1 MLNKK
6 TLVLVLS
13 VVAVAAI
20 FGGYLLMSGKPEKEP
35 QQAQQSQSTS
45 NNSITIT
52 EEQARQVR
60 VEPALL
66 REFIAQRSAV
76 GYVDFN
82 QDTTVQVLSNY
93 AGRIRQVTVRAG
105 DSVKKGQAL
114 YTVDSPDLVQAISS
128 LIASS
133 GVRSL
138 ATRNLERA
146 RKMVE
151 IQAASQKDLD
161 QALSDQQ
168 SAEGAYQAAR
178 DAVRIFGKTDAEMD
192 KTIAS
197 RKVSGEMTVLSPI
210 NGKVVARNAAPGMLV
225 QAGSTPAPVVVADT
239 TAKWVIANVTEYDA
253 PKLKLGL
260 PAKISITAMP
270 GKTYK
275 AEIVNIGASVDIP
288 TRRVPV
294 RTEVQDPDG
303 ELQQQMLATFVFD
316 ISPPVMSTSISPNGI
331 VREGDGTMTAFVTK
345 DGRQFTRRPLKVGME
360 QNGFVQ
366 ILEGLFESEKVAG
379 DGAIFLS
386 NAILLQ
392 AR

>member
-6 TLVLVLS
+6 MLVLAV
-13 VVAVAAI
+13 VVAAAM
-20 FGGYLLMSGKPEKEP
+20 FGAYRLMGTKTEKALEQTQP
-35 QQAQQSQSTS
+35 SQAQP

-52 EEQARQVR
+52 EEQARHVH
-60 VEPALL
+60 VEPVHLH
-66 REFIAQRSAV
+66 EFIAQRSAV
-76 GYVDFN
+76 GYVDFD
-82 QDTTVQVLSNY
+82 QDSTVQVLSPY
-93 AGRIRQVTVRAG
+93 SGRIRQVAVRAG

-114 YTVDSPDLVQAISS
+114 YTVDSPDLVQAISA
-128 LIASS
+128 LIAAA

-146 RKMVE
+146 RKMLE

-161 QALSDQQ
+161 QAHSDQQ

-192 KTIAS
+192 KIIAG
-197 RKVSGEMTVLSPI
+197 RKVSGEMTVYSPL

-225 QAGSTPAPVVVADT
+225 QPGSTPAPVAVTDT
-239 TAKWVIANVTEYDA
+239 SAKWVIANVTEYDA
-253 PKLKLGL
+253 PKLKVGL
-260 PAKISITAMP
+260 PAKISITAIP
-270 GKTYK
+270 GRIYNAK
-275 AEIVNIGASVDIP
+275 IVNIGASVDIA

-294 RTEVQDPDG
+294 RTEVQDPEG

-316 ISPPVMSTSISPNGI
+316 TSPPVMTAAISPNGV
-331 VREGDGTMTAFVTK
+331 VREGDGTMIAFVTT
-345 DGRQFTRRPLKVGME
+345 DGRQFTRRPLKLGME

-366 ILEGLFESEKVAG
+366 ILEGLSEGEQVAG

-386 NAILLQ
+386 NAISLKV
-392 AR
+392 R

>member
-6 TLVLVLS
+6 TLVL
-13 VVAVAAI
+13 AVIAAAAV
-20 FGGYLLMSGKPEKEP
+20 FGIYRLMSGKAEKTPEP
-35 QQAQQSQSTS
+35 TQQSESS
-45 NNSITIT
+45 PSNSITIT

-60 VEPALL
+60 VEPVRM

-82 QDTTVQVLSNY
+82 QDTTVQVVSPY
-93 AGRIRQVTVRAG
+93 SGRIRQVPVRAG

-128 LIASS
+128 LIAAA

-146 RKMVE
+146 RKMFD
-151 IQAASQKDLD
+151 IQAAAQKDLD

-192 KTIAS
+192 KIISS
-197 RKVSGEMTVLSPI
+197 RKVSGEMTVFSPI
-210 NGKVVARNAAPGMLV
+210 AGKVVARNAAPGMLV
-225 QAGSTPAPVVVADT
+225 QPGSTPAPVSVADT
-239 TAKWVIANVTEYDA
+239 AAKWVIANVTEYDA

-270 GKTYK
+270 GKTFM
-275 AEIVNIGASVDIP
+275 ARIVNIGASVDP
-288 TRRVPV
+288 ATRRVPV

-316 ISPPVMSTSISPNGI
+316 ISPPIMSTAISPNGV
-331 VREGDGTMTAFVTK
+331 VREGDGTMTAFVMT
-345 DGRQFTRRPLKVGME
+345 DGREFTRRALKVGME

-366 ILEGLFESEKVAG
+366 VLEGLSDGEKVAG

-386 NAILLQ
+386 NAIALK
-392 AR
+392 AH

>member
-6 TLVLVLS
+6 MLVLAV
-13 VVAVAAI
+13 VVAAAM
-20 FGGYLLMSGKPEKEP
+20 FGAYRLMGTKTEKALEQTQP
-35 QQAQQSQSTS
+35 SQAQP

-52 EEQARQVR
+52 EEQARHVH
-60 VEPALL
+60 VEPVHLH
-66 REFIAQRSAV
+66 EFIAQRSAV

-82 QDTTVQVLSNY
+82 QDSTVQVLSPY
-93 AGRIRQVTVRAG
+93 SGRIRQVAVRAG

-114 YTVDSPDLVQAISS
+114 YTVDSPDLVQAISA
-128 LIASS
+128 LIAAA

-146 RKMVE
+146 RKMLE

-161 QALSDQQ
+161 QAHSDQQ

-192 KTIAS
+192 KIIAG
-197 RKVSGEMTVLSPI
+197 RKVSGEMTVYSPL

-225 QAGSTPAPVVVADT
+225 QPGSTPAPVAVTDT
-239 TAKWVIANVTEYDA
+239 SAKWVIANVTEYDA
-253 PKLKLGL
+253 PKLKVGL
-260 PAKISITAMP
+260 PAKISITAIP
-270 GKTYK
+270 GRIYNAK
-275 AEIVNIGASVDIP
+275 IVNIGASVDIA

-294 RTEVQDPDG
+294 RTEVQDPEG

-316 ISPPVMSTSISPNGI
+316 TSPPVMTAAISPNGV
-331 VREGDGTMTAFVTK
+331 VREGDGTMIAFVTT
-345 DGRQFTRRPLKVGME
+345 DGRQFTRRPLKLGME

-366 ILEGLFESEKVAG
+366 ILEGLSEGEQVAG

-386 NAILLQ
+386 NAISLKV
-392 AR
+392 R

>member
-6 TLVLVLS
+6 TLVLAI
-13 VVAVAAI
+13 VAVAAL
-20 FGGYLLMSGKPEKEP
+20 FAVYLLIGEKPDAKPE
-35 QQAQQSQSTS
+35 QTQQSESPS

-52 EEQARQVR
+52 EEQARQVH
-60 VEPALL
+60 VEPVHL

-82 QDTTVQVLSNY
+82 LDTTVQVLSPY
-93 AGRIRQVTVRAG
+93 SGRIRQVAVRSG
-105 DSVKKGQAL
+105 ESVKKGQAL
-114 YTVDSPDLVQAISS
+114 YTVDSPDLVQAVSS
-128 LIASS
+128 LIAAA

-146 RKMVE
+146 RKMFE
-151 IQAASQKDLD
+151 IQAAAQKDLD

-192 KTIAS
+192 KIIAG
-197 RKVSGEMTVLSPI
+197 RKVSGEMTVFSPI

-225 QAGSTPAPVVVADT
+225 QPGSTPAPVAVADT
-239 TAKWVIANVTEYDA
+239 AAKWVIANVTEYDA
-253 PKLKLGL
+253 PKLKIGL
-260 PAKISITAMP
+260 PAKISITAIP

-275 AEIVNIGASVDIP
+275 AEVVNIGASVDIA

-294 RTEVQDPDG
+294 RTEVQDPEG

-316 ISPPVMSTSISPNGI
+316 ISAPVQSTAISPNGV
-331 VREGDGTMTAFVTK
+331 VREGDGTMTAFVTT
-345 DGRQFTRRPLKVGME
+345 DGRQFTRRPLRVGME

-366 ILEGLFESEKVAG
+366 ILEGLSDGEKVAG

-386 NAILLQ
+386 NAIALK

>member
-6 TLVLVLS
+6 TLVLG
-13 VVAVAAI
+13 VAVAAAV
-20 FGGYLLMSGKPEKEP
+20 FGGYLLMGGKTEKAQE
-35 QQAQQSQSTS
+35 QAQQSQSIS

-60 VEPALL
+60 VEPVQL

-93 AGRIRQVTVRAG
+93 AGRIRQVAVRAG

-114 YTVDSPDLVQAISS
+114 YTVDSADLVQAISS

-146 RKMVE
+146 RKMFE

-178 DAVRIFGKTDAEMD
+178 DAVRIFGKTEAEMD
-192 KTIAS
+192 KIIAS

-210 NGKVVARNAAPGMLV
+210 NGKVVSRNAAPGMLV
-225 QAGSTPAPVVVADT
+225 QAGSTPAPVAVADT

-260 PAKISITAMP
+260 PAKISITAIP

-275 AEIVNIGASVDIP
+275 AEIINIGASVDIP
-288 TRRVPV
+288 TRRVPG
-294 RTEVQDPDG
+294 RTEVQDPEG
-303 ELQQQMLATFVFD
+303 ELQQQMLATFVVE
-316 ISPPVMSTSISPNGI
+316 ISPPALSTSIPPNGV
-331 VREGDGTMTAFVTK
+331 VREGDGTMTAFVTT
-345 DGRQFTRRPLKVGME
+345 DGRQLTRRPLKVGLE

-366 ILEGLFESEKVAG
+366 ILEGLSDGEKVAG

-386 NAILLQ
+386 NAISLQ

>member
-6 TLVLVLS
+6 TLVLAL
-13 VVAVAAI
+13 VAVAAL
-20 FGGYLLMSGKPEKEP
+20 FGGYLLMRGNPEMLPE
-35 QQAQQSQSTS
+35 QAQQSPSAS

-52 EEQARQVR
+52 EEQARQVH
-60 VEPALL
+60 VEPVLL

-82 QDTTVQVLSNY
+82 QDTTVPVLSNY
-93 AGRIRQVTVRAG
+93 AGRIRQVSVRAG

-114 YTVDSPDLVQAISS
+114 YTVDSPDLVQAISA
-128 LIASS
+128 LIASA

-192 KTIAS
+192 KIIAS

-225 QAGSTPAPVVVADT
+225 QAGSTPAPVAVADT

-260 PAKISITAMP
+260 PAKISITAIP

-294 RTEVQDPDG
+294 RTEVQDPEG

-331 VREGDGTMTAFVTK
+331 VREGDGTMTAFVTT
-345 DGRQFTRRPLKVGME
+345 DGRQFTRRALKVGME

-366 ILEGLFESEKVAG
+366 ILEGLSDGEKVAG

>member
-6 TLVLVLS
+6 TLVLAVI
-13 VVAVAAI
+13 VAAAV
-20 FGGYLLMSGKPEKEP
+20 FGVYWLTRGKAEKAPE
-35 QQAQQSQSTS
+35 QSQQSQSAL

-52 EEQARQVR
+52 EEQARQVH
-60 VEPALL
+60 VEPVHM

-82 QDTTVQVLSNY
+82 QDTTVQVLSPY
-93 AGRIRQVTVRAG
+93 AGRIRQVPVRAG
-105 DSVKKGQAL
+105 ETVKKGQAL
-114 YTVDSPDLVQAISS
+114 YTVDSPDLVQAASS
-128 LIASS
+128 LIAAA

-161 QALSDQQ
+161 QAMSDQQ

-178 DAVRIFGKTDAEMD
+178 DAVRIFGKSDAEMD
-192 KTIAS
+192 KIIS
-197 RKVSGEMTVLSPI
+197 GRKVSGEMTVFSPI

-225 QAGSTPAPVVVADT
+225 QPGSTPAPVAVADT

-275 AEIVNIGASVDIP
+275 AEIVNIGAAVDP
-288 TRRVPV
+288 ATRRVPV
-294 RTEVQDPDG
+294 RTEVQDPEG

-316 ISPPVMSTSISPNGI
+316 VSPPVMSTAISPNGV
-331 VREGDGTMTAFVTK
+331 VREGDGTMSAFVTT
-345 DGRQFTRRPLKVGME
+345 DGRQFTRKPLKVGME

-366 ILEGLFESEKVAG
+366 ILEGLSDGEKVAG

-386 NAILLQ
+386 NAISLK

>member
-6 TLVLVLS
+6 TLVL
-13 VVAVAAI
+13 AVIAAAAV
-20 FGGYLLMSGKPEKEP
+20 FGIYRLMSGKAEKTPEP
-35 QQAQQSQSTS
+35 TQQSESS
-45 NNSITIT
+45 PSNSITIT

-60 VEPALL
+60 VEPVRM

-82 QDTTVQVLSNY
+82 QDTTVQVVSPY
-93 AGRIRQVTVRAG
+93 SGRIRQVPVRAG

-128 LIASS
+128 LIAAA

-146 RKMVE
+146 RKMFD
-151 IQAASQKDLD
+151 IQAAAQKDLD

-192 KTIAS
+192 KIISS
-197 RKVSGEMTVLSPI
+197 RKVSGEMTVFSPI
-210 NGKVVARNAAPGMLV
+210 AGKVVARNAAPGMLV
-225 QAGSTPAPVVVADT
+225 QPGSTPAPVSVADT
-239 TAKWVIANVTEYDA
+239 AAKWVIANVTEYDA

-270 GKTYK
+270 GKTFM
-275 AEIVNIGASVDIP
+275 ARIVNIGASVDP
-288 TRRVPV
+288 ATRRVPV

-316 ISPPVMSTSISPNGI
+316 ISPPIMSTAISPNGV
-331 VREGDGTMTAFVTK
+331 VREGDGTMTAFVTT
-345 DGRQFTRRPLKVGME
+345 DGREFTRRALKVGME

-366 ILEGLFESEKVAG
+366 VLEGLSDGEKVAG

-386 NAILLQ
+386 NAIALK
-392 AR
+392 AH

>member
-6 TLVLVLS
+6 TLVLAVI
-13 VVAVAAI
+13 VAAVV
-20 FGGYLLMSGKPEKEP
+20 FGGYWLMRGKADKEP
-35 QQAQQSQSTS
+35 EQSQQSQAAP

-52 EEQARQVR
+52 EEQARQVH
-60 VEPALL
+60 VEPVHM

-82 QDTTVQVLSNY
+82 QDTTVQVLSPY
-93 AGRIRQVTVRAG
+93 AGRIRQVPVRAG
-105 DSVKKGQAL
+105 ESVKKGQAL
-114 YTVDSPDLVQAISS
+114 YTVDSPDLVQAVSS
-128 LIASS
+128 LIAAA

-161 QALSDQQ
+161 QAMSDQQ

-178 DAVRIFGKTDAEMD
+178 DAVRIFGKSDAEMD
-192 KTIAS
+192 KIIS
-197 RKVSGEMTVLSPI
+197 GRKVNGEMTVFSPI

-225 QAGSTPAPVVVADT
+225 QPGSTPAPVAVADT

-260 PAKISITAMP
+260 PARISITAMP
-270 GKTYK
+270 GKFYK
-275 AEIVNIGASVDIP
+275 AEIVNIGASIDP
-288 TRRVPV
+288 ATRRVPV

-316 ISPPVMSTSISPNGI
+316 VSPPVMSTAISPNGV
-331 VREGDGTMTAFVTK
+331 VREGDGTMSAFVTT
-345 DGRQFTRRPLKVGME
+345 DGRLFTRTPLKVGME

-366 ILEGLFESEKVAG
+366 ILEGLSDGDKVAG

-386 NAILLQ
+386 NAISLK

>member
-6 TLVLVLS
+6 TLVLAVI
-13 VVAVAAI
+13 VAAVV
-20 FGGYLLMSGKPEKEP
+20 FGVYWLMRGKAEKAPE
-35 QQAQQSQSTS
+35 QSQPSQSAS

-52 EEQARQVR
+52 EEQARQVH
-60 VEPALL
+60 VEPVHM

-82 QDTTVQVLSNY
+82 QDTTVQVLSPY
-93 AGRIRQVTVRAG
+93 AGRIRQVQVRAG
-105 DSVKKGQAL
+105 ESVKKGQAL
-114 YTVDSPDLVQAISS
+114 YTVDSPDLVQAASS
-128 LIASS
+128 LIAAA

-151 IQAASQKDLD
+151 IQAASQKDFD
-161 QALSDQQ
+161 QAMSDQQ

-178 DAVRIFGKTDAEMD
+178 DAVRIFGKSDAEMD
-192 KTIAS
+192 KIIS
-197 RKVSGEMTVLSPI
+197 GRKVNGEMTVFSPI
-210 NGKVVARNAAPGMLV
+210 NGKVVARSAAPGMLV
-225 QAGSTPAPVVVADT
+225 QPGSTPAPVAVADS

-275 AEIVNIGASVDIP
+275 AEIVNIGASIDP
-288 TRRVPV
+288 ATRRVPV

-316 ISPPVMSTSISPNGI
+316 VSPPVMSTAISPNGV
-331 VREGDGTMTAFVTK
+331 VREGDGTMSAFVTT
-345 DGRQFTRRPLKVGME
+345 DGRQFTRKPLKVGME

-366 ILEGLFESEKVAG
+366 ILEGLSDGEKVAG

-386 NAILLQ
+386 NAISLK

>member
-6 TLVLVLS
+6 TLVLAL
-13 VVAVAAI
+13 VAVAAI
-20 FGGYLLMSGKPEKEP
+20 FGGYLLMSGNPEKATE
-35 QQAQQSQSTS
+35 QAQQSQSAS

-52 EEQARQVR
+52 EEQARQVH
-60 VEPALL
+60 VEPVLL
-66 REFIAQRSAV
+66 RAFIAQRSAV

-93 AGRIRQVTVRAG
+93 AGRIRQVAVRAG

-114 YTVDSPDLVQAISS
+114 YTVDSPDLVQAISA
-128 LIASS
+128 LIASA

-192 KTIAS
+192 KVIAS

-225 QAGSTPAPVVVADT
+225 QAGSTPAPVAVADT

-253 PKLKLGL
+253 PRLKLGL

-294 RTEVQDPDG
+294 RTEVQDPEG

-316 ISPPVMSTSISPNGI
+316 ISPPVMSASISPNGI
-331 VREGDGTMTAFVTK
+331 VREGDGTMTAFVTT

-366 ILEGLFESEKVAG
+366 ILEGLSDDEKVAG

>member
-6 TLVLVLS
+6 TLVLALI
-13 VVAVAAI
+13 VAVAL
-20 FGGYLLMSGKPEKEP
+20 FGAYRLLGGKSETSSEQT
-35 QQAQQSQSTS
+35 QQTDAST

-52 EEQARQVR
+52 EEQARQVH
-60 VEPALL
+60 VETVQLH
-66 REFIAQRSAV
+66 EFIAQRSAV

-82 QDTTVQVLSNY
+82 QDTTVQVLSPY
-93 AGRIRQVTVRAG
+93 SGRIRHIAVRAG
-105 DSVKKGQAL
+105 ETVQKGQAL
-114 YTVDSPDLVQAISS
+114 YTVDSPDLVQAISA
-128 LIASS
+128 LIAAA

-138 ATRNLERA
+138 STRNLERA
-146 RKMVE
+146 RKMAE

-161 QALSDQQ
+161 QAMSDQQ
-168 SAEGAYQAAR
+168 SAEGAYLAAR
-178 DAVRIFGKTDAEMD
+178 DAVRIFGKSDAEMD
-192 KTIAS
+192 KIIS
-197 RKVSGEMTVLSPI
+197 GRKVSGEMTVFSPT

-225 QAGSTPAPVVVADT
+225 QPGSTPAPVAVADT
-239 TAKWVIANVTEYDA
+239 AAKWIIANVTEYDA

-275 AEIVNIGASVDIP
+275 AEIVNIGAAVDP
-288 TRRVPV
+288 ATRRVPV
-294 RTEVQDPDG
+294 RTEVQDPEG

-316 ISPPVMSTSISPNGI
+316 VSPPVMSTAISPNGV
-331 VREGDGTMTAFVTK
+331 VREGDGTMSAFVTT
-345 DGRQFTRRPLKVGME
+345 DGRQFTRKPLKVGME

-366 ILEGLFESEKVAG
+366 ILEGLSDGEKVAG

-386 NAILLQ
+386 NAISLK